1 MGRKCLFKQRRRD
14 FVQNRIQVLDIAHLL
29 RSMEDPLSHLRDLL
43 DQICKR
49 FPVLPHAPSEERSFV
64 RVTCTQPACQGS
76 RSVGVTGFLLL
87 EAAESALGSTE
98 QRLELVVVDYLGDD
112 LLAAVASRLTR
123 QQISKLDISETRVEV
138 RENLSCKNQENVKAI
153 SFLMQNCH
161 SVDIDGSLFIPNDI
175 GGDGW
180 AALGEA
186 LSCNEL
192 QVVPRVKTL
201 DKSCMASAERKD
213 LRSIWECLS
222 LSWKIYQAKDDRFEK
237 HGGEEAWKKL
247 EQFLDLTDEEL
258 RVTEPDSDA
267 DSGPKRASSSLEAH

>member
-1 MGRKCLFKQRRRD
+1 M
-14 FVQNRIQVLDIAHLL
+14 
-29 RSMEDPLSHLRDLL
+29 
-43 DQICKR
+43 
-49 FPVLPHAPSEERSFV
+49 
-64 RVTCTQPACQGS
+64 
-76 RSVGVTGFLLL
+76 
-87 EAAESALGSTE
+87 
-98 QRLELVVVDYLGDD
+98 VVVDFLGDD
-112 LLAAVASRLTR
+112 LLAAVASRLARLQT
-123 QQISKLDISETRVEV
+123 SKLDISETRVEV
-138 RENLSCKNQENVKAI
+138 RENLSCKNQEDVKAI
-153 SFLMQNCH
+153 SFLMHNCH

-186 LSCNEL
+186 LSCNKL

-237 HGGEEAWKKL
+237 RGGEEAWKKL

-258 RVTEPDSDA
+258 RATRPDSDA
-267 DSGPKRASSSLEAH
+267 DPGPKRASSSLEAHKRFPRK